1 MNPGSNHSSTMLH
14 TARLGLV
21 LLLVGGGFCLDG
33 LMAQSNGASQGERM
47 GASSSPGASETAAGP
62 KSREERRAER
72 QAREMVWEGN
82 RLYEEGEYAEA
93 EIFYRKAREG
103 EAAAG
108 ANYVGEAADRFN
120 LGAAVYEQDR
130 FDEAVQQWSR
140 VAGDESLS
148 RETRSKAYFNQG
160 NALFEQE
167 QYQEA
172 FDAFKQS
179 LRQDPG
185 NHDARHNLAMTRQKI
200 QEQQEQDQ
208 QNQDQNQDQQD
219 QDQQQDQQDENQEGE
234 QDQQQQE
241 QQDQNGEGEEQE
253 QDQQQQD
260 QQKQNGEQGEGEEE
274 QRPDGQPRSLSP
286 EELERILEALEQDER
301 DVQQKINAQKKPAR
315 SGKAEKD
322 W

>member
-1 MNPGSNHSSTMLH
+1 MNRLTHHSAALLPA
-14 TARLGLV
+14 ARMGLA
-21 LLLVGGGFCLDG
+21 LLLVGGLGRSAF
-33 LMAQSNGASQGERM
+33 AQTAGAQR
-47 GASSSPGASETAAGP
+47 AVETAATQQAAP
-62 KSREERRAER
+62 NSRVERRAER

-82 RLYEEGEYAEA
+82 RLYDEGEYAEA

-148 RETRSKAYFNQG
+148 RETRSKAYYNQG
-160 NALFEQE
+160 NALFAQE

-200 QEQQEQDQ
+200 QEQQEQQ
-208 QNQDQNQDQQD
+208 EQNQDQNQDQQD
-219 QDQQQDQQDENQEGE
+219 QNQDQNQDQQNENQEGD
-234 QDQQQQE
+234 QDQ

-260 QQKQNGEQGEGEEE
+260 QQKQNGEQGEGDEE
-274 QRPDGQPRSLSP
+274 QRADGQPRSLSP

-315 SGKAEKD
+315 SGQAEKD